1 MGDGTDYQIEEAY
14 DYTEE
19 ELRGFGYEVP
29 TTHVVN
35 LMGRYEQNKSAKI
48 GDAINCPVCDKR
60 FVKRTRDHTFCS
72 NGRRKKGGNC
82 KDRYWNSVDDERR
95 ERAKT
100 YKKV

>member
-14 DYTEE
+14 DYTED
-19 ELRGFGYEVP
+19 ELWGSGY
-29 TTHVVN
+29 VVS
-35 LMGRYEQNKSAKI
+35 LMGRYDQNKSAKI
-48 GDAINCPVCDKR
+48 GDVISCPVCDKR

-82 KDRYWNSVDDERR
+82 KDRYWNTVDDERR
-95 ERAKT
+95 ERAKA